1 VFLASLFSKDFAMIH
16 TVDQLLTLYAHQYL
30 PNKAPVTHYYQ
41 GRLLHRFSHYFGPLP
56 LEALTPLVLRS
67 WADHLRLRLAPGTV
81 RQYLEVLSA
90 VLTVAVEDLGWLDVH
105 PMRKVPKPPAS
116 PGRQRILSPEERA
129 SLLKACQE
137 SQNPWLSTA
146 VSLALMTGLRRGQ
159 LFNLRWQ
166 DVDLDGGVVR
176 VIERKNHVRHP
187 VPVPRAGLDLLR
199 ALRGSAPDDAWLFT
213 GTRAPGNF
221 PGEQAWETALK
232 RAGIE
237 GFRFHDLRHT
247 FASWMLM
254 SGASLAEVSELLGHT
269 SLAMTRR
276 YSHFTPSHLLDRV
289 ERMARQFLP
298 PAP

>member
-1 VFLASLFSKDFAMIH
+1 MSY
-16 TVDQLLTLYAHQYL
+16 TVDDLLTLYAAQYL

-67 WADHLRLRLAPGTV
+67 WADYQRARLAPGTV

-90 VLTVAVEDLGWLDVH
+90 VLTVAVEDLGWLDAH

-116 PGRQRILSPEERA
+116 PGRARILSPDEREG
-129 SLLKACQE
+129 LLKACKE
-137 SQNPWLSTA
+137 SQNAWLYTA
-146 VSLALMTGLRRGQ
+146 VSMALMTGLRRGQ
-159 LFNLRWQ
+159 LFGLRWQ
-166 DVDLDGGVVR
+166 DVDVERGCLR
-176 VIERKNHVRHP
+176 VIESKNRVRHP
-187 VPVPRAGLDLLR
+187 LPVPRAGLALL
-199 ALRGSAPDDAWLFT
+199 AELRGSAPDAAWLFT
-213 GTRAPGNF
+213 GLRRPGAF
-221 PGEQAWETALK
+221 PGEQSWHTALR

-276 YSHFTPSHLLDRV
+276 YSHFTPSHLLARV
-289 ERMARQFLP
+289 EQMTQRFLP
-298 PAP
+298 PPA